1 MLYSGGDRV
10 SLGSFQGQILAEDLR
25 VQLLKRLAGVY
36 PKLLHQ
42 SPSRPVVGRQGF
54 ALVAG
59 SVAGEHEL
67 RPESLPPRVCGD
79 ERLELADQIRIT
91 AEGEI
96 GVDSLLQRREAQVVQ
111 PSNLGLRERGKGQIL
126 QRCTPEESE
135 RFAQGRCGSLRITGR
150 TRPPTLVHQGVEPL
164 QVTLALAHLQYVS
177 GRARQQPFRHPVAL
191 QHLSQPRDVR
201 LNRVGGGRRR
211 RVAPKSINQTIT
223 RDDLVVVEQQDRQG
237 RPLFRAAERKHSL
250 TVSDFKRT
258 QNQELH
264 ETP

>member
-1 MLYSGGDRV
+1 MLQVDGHRPG
-10 SLGSFQGQILAEDLR
+10 LGSFQGLILAEDLC
-25 VQLLKRLAGVY
+25 VQLLQRLAGVY
-36 PKLLHQ
+36 PELLHQ

-67 RPESLPPRVCGD
+67 SPQSLPPWVCGD
-79 ERLELADQIRIT
+79 ERLQLADQIRIA

-96 GVDSLLQRREAQVVQ
+96 GVDALLQRRESQVAQ
-111 PSNLGLRERGKGQIL
+111 SFNLHLRKRGKGQIL
-126 QRCTPEESE
+126 KRRPPEQSE

-150 TRPPTLVHQGVEPL
+150 TRPPTLIHQGVESL
-164 QVTLALAHLQYVS
+164 QITLALTHLQEVS
-177 GRARQQPFRHPVAL
+177 GRARQQPFRCPVAL
-191 QHLSQPRDVR
+191 QHLSQPRNIR

-211 RVAPKSINQTIT
+211 RVPPKPINQTIT
-223 RDDLVVVEQQDRQG
+223 RDDLVVVEEEDRQG

-250 TVSDFKRT
+250 TLSDFKRT

-264 ETP
+264 GTP